1 MKNKILQYLILIC
14 ALGLGVTA
22 AYYSIIG
29 LSMLFA
35 GVALPVIIMASFL
48 EASKLT
54 IATLLHNYWS
64 KLNTIL
70 KTYLTA
76 AVVILSIITS
86 AGIYGLLS
94 SGYQTTA
101 NKSSVIDQ
109 KVSALETKKQSY
121 TQIKDGYL
129 KDKESLS
136 KSTSELR
143 SALSKNTVL
152 QSVDKKGNIITRES
166 KNNRKAFEQQLVSS
180 LKSEE
185 QLTSKIDVIN
195 DSIFN
200 LESQILEIKAN
211 NELANELGPLKYLS
225 NLTGQPMDK
234 VINWFLIIIMLVFD
248 PLAISLIVAA
258 NFAFNQIQP
267 PKQELEIYEPKSEPE
282 PKIEP
287 EPQSEPESQ
296 PIIQQMKE
304 MLQRPDIS
312 GWRKNRIREQLPP
325 DDNVKE
331 Y

>member
-1 MKNKILQYLILIC
+1 MKNKFLPYLILIC
-14 ALGLGVTA
+14 ALGLGITA

-35 GVALPVIIMASFL
+35 GVALPVMIMASFL

-64 KLNTIL
+64 KLNILL
-70 KTYLTA
+70 KTYLTT
-76 AVVILSIITS
+76 AVIILSVITS

-94 SGYQTTA
+94 SGYQSTV
-101 NKSSVIDQ
+101 NKSNIIDQ
-109 KVSALETKKQSY
+109 KISALETKKQSY
-121 TQIKDGYL
+121 TQIKDEYL

-136 KSTSELR
+136 KSTYELR

-166 KNNRKAFEQQLVSS
+166 KNNRKAFEQQLTSS

-185 QLTSKIDVIN
+185 QLASKIDIIN

-200 LESQILEIKAN
+200 LESQILNIKAG

-258 NFAFNQIQP
+258 NFAFSQTSEQKIEIQ
-267 PKQELEIYEPKSEPE
+267 EPEPESQPEPE
-282 PKIEP
+282 PKP
-287 EPQSEPESQ
+287 EPQ

-304 MLQRPDIS
+304 MLQRTDVS
-312 GWRKNRIREQLPP
+312 GWRKNRIREQLPT

>member
-1 MKNKILQYLILIC
+1 MKNKFLPYLILIC
-14 ALGLGVTA
+14 ALGLGITA

-35 GVALPVIIMASFL
+35 GVALPVMIMASFL

-64 KLNTIL
+64 KLNILL
-70 KTYLTA
+70 KTYLTT
-76 AVVILSIITS
+76 AVIILSIITS

-94 SGYQTTA
+94 SGYQSTV
-101 NKSSVIDQ
+101 NKSNIIDQ
-109 KVSALETKKQSY
+109 KISALETKKQSY
-121 TQIKDGYL
+121 TQIKDEYL

-136 KSTSELR
+136 KSTYELR

-166 KNNRKAFEQQLVSS
+166 KNNRKAFEQQLTSS

-185 QLTSKIDVIN
+185 QLASKIDIIN

-200 LESQILEIKAN
+200 LESQILNIKAG

-258 NFAFNQIQP
+258 NFAFSQTSEQKIEIQ
-267 PKQELEIYEPKSEPE
+267 ESEPESQPEPE
-282 PKIEP
+282 PKP
-287 EPQSEPESQ
+287 EPQ

-304 MLQRPDIS
+304 MLQRTDVS
-312 GWRKNRIREQLPP
+312 SWRKNRIREQLPT

>member
-1 MKNKILQYLILIC
+1 MKNKFLPYLILIC
-14 ALGLGVTA
+14 ALGLGITA

-35 GVALPVIIMASFL
+35 GVALPVMIMASFL

-54 IATLLHNYWS
+54 IATLLHNYWN
-64 KLNTIL
+64 KLNIIL
-70 KTYLTA
+70 KTYLTT

-94 SGYQTTA
+94 SGYQSTV
-101 NKSSVIDQ
+101 NKSNIIDQ
-109 KVSALETKKQSY
+109 KISALETKKQSY
-121 TQIKDGYL
+121 TQIKDEYI

-136 KSTSELR
+136 KSTYELR

-152 QSVDKKGNIITRES
+152 QSVDKKGNVITRES
-166 KNNRKAFEQQLVSS
+166 KNNRKAFEQQLTSS

-185 QLTSKIDVIN
+185 QLASKIDIIN

-200 LESQILEIKAN
+200 LESQILNIKAG

-258 NFAFNQIQP
+258 NFAFSQTSEQKIET
-267 PKQELEIYEPKSEPE
+267 QESEPKP
-282 PKIEP
+282 
-287 EPQSEPESQ
+287 EPESQ

-304 MLQRPDIS
+304 MLQRTDVS
-312 GWRKNRIREQLPP
+312 GWRKNRIREQLPT